1 MVQARGQISAFDL
14 VTTKMVQT
22 LALPLPSGGWGRG
35 TCSSHFAFAC
45 LNPLLKKMRL
55 AAQFSQPFREQD
67 QRDKRQGACHMAKG
81 RRWVTGGDSD
91 VERN

>member
-1 MVQARGQISAFDL
+1 MQARGQISAFDL
-14 VTTKMVQT
+14 VTTEMDQI
-22 LALPLPSGGWGRG
+22 LALQLPSGGGG
-35 TCSSHFAFAC
+35 TCSSHFAFAR
-45 LNPLLKKMRL
+45 LNPLWKKMKL
-55 AAQFSQPFREQD
+55 ATQFSQPFHEQD